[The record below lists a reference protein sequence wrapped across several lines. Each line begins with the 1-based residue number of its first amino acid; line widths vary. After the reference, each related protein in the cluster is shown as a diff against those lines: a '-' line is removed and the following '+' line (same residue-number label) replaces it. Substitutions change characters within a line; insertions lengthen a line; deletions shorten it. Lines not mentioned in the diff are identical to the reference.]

1 MALVQ
6 RLASTPPAIVS
17 SVVRPAASA
26 RVASLHGEAVEEAAI
41 SSETFF
47 DSLPYEYTGDQPHA
61 QNDDQH
67 RPRIYQHRR
76 EHFGTLNSTTE
87 TFASLLTKEAKDD
100 QIDEFGNVYQNIYPS
115 EVSRAIGIYEL
126 NNKIIHGSNPVLGT
140 KISITL

>member
-6 RLASTPPAIVS
+6 RLASILPATIS
-17 SVVRPAASA
+17 SVVRPAASV
-26 RVASLHGEAVEEAAI
+26 RVASFHGEAVEEAAI

-47 DSLPYEYTGDQPHA
+47 DSLPYEYTGNQPLA

-67 RPRIYQHRR
+67 RPQIYQHRR
-76 EHFGTLNSTTE
+76 EHFGVLNSTTE
-87 TFASLLTKEAKDD
+87 TFASLLAKEIKDD
-100 QIDEFGNVYQNIYPS
+100 QIDELGNVYQNIYPS

-126 NNKIIHGSNPVLGT
+126 NNEIIHGLNPVLGT